1 MIGFFFG
8 GGYLHDSS
16 RDTVTWTDLG
26 LMVLDKL
33 IRKEKMSHYKKIP
46 IQNTFFYSLDIGN
59 RHSEIFRALFFLIKS
74 Q

>member
-1 MIGFFFG
+1 
-8 GGYLHDSS
+8 
-16 RDTVTWTDLG
+16 
-26 LMVLDKL
+26 MVLDKL